1 MLTWFGTIV
10 CWFILCVPVQCPV
23 SDVLMLLLVYVLLL
37 FASADDSTSQSSPCH
52 ILVHHSIDSNFLD
65 TLHFL
70 QTRLEDKTE
79 ESFEVH
85 CKVILL
91 AVRVNNCRL
100 QYFFIL
106 ATMAV
111 RFTSNIIRFAF
122 LVTMSAMIQ
131 RTMCTSLKMMDSRA
145 CFGAGKSFNRTFWN
159 ACIRII
165 SCKTNWTLR
174 SKCSSSAGCY
184 WGTGMITS
192 NCHWALD
199 NYTEK
204 KLPFSIKCNDFHCL
218 SAN

>member
-1 MLTWFGTIV
+1 MIRYDT
-10 CWFILCVPVQCPV
+10 
-23 SDVLMLLLVYVLLL
+23 LLVYIVCAGPVSSVWRSHVA
-37 FASADDSTSQSSPCH
+37 FGVRTSIVCVSRRFHESVQSVSH
-52 ILVHHSIDSNFLD
+52 LVHHSIDSNFLD

-106 ATMAV
+106 ATMAL
-111 RFTSNIIRFAF
+111 RFTSNIIRFAI

-159 ACIRII
+159 ACIPII
-165 SCKTNWTLR
+165 SCKTDWTLR
-174 SKCSSSAGCY
+174 FKCSSSAGCY

-192 NCHWALD
+192 NCHLALD
-199 NYTEK
+199 NYTDK
-204 KLPFSIKCNDFHCL
+204 KLPFSIKCNDFHSL